1 MSFSREVKK
10 ELSVQVPE
18 ARHCQLAELA
28 AIISHCGTV
37 CVNSTDRLQL
47 KIVTESVF
55 LIRKCF
61 TILEKAFN
69 IYKDIAM
76 RRNGSNQKSR
86 VYLLLIPRH
95 EDAMLVLQALK
106 MMDQNANPLEFD
118 GMVNGMLIQKS
129 CCRRAFL
136 RGAFLACG
144 SLSDPNHFYHLEF
157 VVNSWQKA
165 EHICSVMG
173 YFQLSAHIIARKR
186 YYVVYLKEGDQIV
199 DMLNVM
205 EAHQALMELENIRI
219 YKDIANSVNRKVNC
233 EAANIRKT
241 VSAARGQIE
250 DIQLIQ
256 DTVGLE
262 QLPEELQVLAK
273 VRLDNQDATLK
284 ELGEML
290 IPAVG
295 KSGVNHRF
303 RKIKDMADR
312 IRENKEE

>member
-1 MSFSREVKK
+1 MVLMGIGKK
-10 ELSVQVPE
+10 
-18 ARHCQLAELA
+18 
-28 AIISHCGTV
+28 
-37 CVNSTDRLQL
+37 
-47 KIVTESVF
+47 
-55 LIRKCF
+55 
-61 TILEKAFN
+61 
-69 IYKDIAM
+69 AM
-76 RRNGSNQKSR
+76 
-86 VYLLLIPRH
+86 
-95 EDAMLVLQALK
+95 
-106 MMDQNANPLEFD
+106 
-118 GMVNGMLIQKS
+118 
-129 CCRRAFL
+129 
-136 RGAFLACG
+136 
-144 SLSDPNHFYHLEF
+144 
-157 VVNSWQKA
+157 
-165 EHICSVMG
+165 
-173 YFQLSAHIIARKR
+173 AHIIARKR

>member
-1 MSFSREVKK
+1 
-10 ELSVQVPE
+10 
-18 ARHCQLAELA
+18 
-28 AIISHCGTV
+28 
-37 CVNSTDRLQL
+37 
-47 KIVTESVF
+47 
-55 LIRKCF
+55 
-61 TILEKAFN
+61 
-69 IYKDIAM
+69 
-76 RRNGSNQKSR
+76 
-86 VYLLLIPRH
+86 
-95 EDAMLVLQALK
+95 
-106 MMDQNANPLEFD
+106 
-118 GMVNGMLIQKS
+118 
-129 CCRRAFL
+129 
-136 RGAFLACG
+136 
-144 SLSDPNHFYHLEF
+144 
-157 VVNSWQKA
+157 
-165 EHICSVMG
+165 
-173 YFQLSAHIIARKR
+173 
-186 YYVVYLKEGDQIV
+186 
-199 DMLNVM
+199 MLNVM